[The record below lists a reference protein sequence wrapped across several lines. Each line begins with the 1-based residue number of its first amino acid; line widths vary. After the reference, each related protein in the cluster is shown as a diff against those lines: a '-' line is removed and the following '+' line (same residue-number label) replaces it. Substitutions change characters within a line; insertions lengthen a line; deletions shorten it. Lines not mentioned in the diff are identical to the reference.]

1 MFFIKKLNF
10 IRQWFLPQFQKM
22 FYPRNAFRGK
32 HTFEEY
38 LSTATYWKIENH
50 VSLFERKEKRKSVI
64 KTFCVCYFGQHVFP
78 LRSIEAW
85 NWSNADVS
93 KKQTDYL
100 LYWFS
105 ENVKNNWNQC
115 ISINICLTT
124 HKNVA
129 SQVKMLEFWLLDTLK
144 IEKLKL
150 NKKLNL

>member
-10 IRQWFLPQFQKM
+10 IRQWFFVAILKNVLPQKCLSRKTYFWRIFVNGNILKNWK
-22 FYPRNAFRGK
+22 PRF
-32 HTFEEY
+32 TF
-38 LSTATYWKIENH
+38 WKK
-50 VSLFERKEKRKSVI
+50 REKKISD

-115 ISINICLTT
+115 ISINICLAT

-150 NKKLNL
+150 NEKLNL